1 MKSTTILRVVC
12 GVCGVCVFSALA
24 LRPSSSAPLGAES
37 VALTSTIPEIPRQV
51 AERDGERR
59 GLSARL
65 ALREHGRHTTAGLT
79 YSLYSLSVEIE
90 NLSHSQMA
98 LVDFDPEDLHVEL
111 LDTEGSVIP
120 PGPQARSGPVR
131 LAHQVVIPVDSYVGL
146 SAYDPGMGVSGRIQ
160 LNAGTVWH
168 LLPGEYQVRG
178 TVAVTVSY
186 GRTQLEGVH
195 DNLLKAPREWEGKP
209 HRLELELPLSR
220 FNLRP
225 TE

>member
-1 MKSTTILRVVC
+1 MKATTILWA
-12 GVCGVCVFSALA
+12 VCGVCVFYALA
-24 LRPSSSAPLGAES
+24 LRPSSSAQLGAES
-37 VALTSTIPEIPRQV
+37 VASTSPIPEIPRRV

-65 ALREHGRHTTAGLT
+65 ALREHGRRTTAGLT

-90 NLSHSQMA
+90 NLSYSQMA
-98 LVDFDPEDLHVEL
+98 LVEFDPRDLQVEL
-111 LDTEGSVIP
+111 LDAEGRAIP

-168 LLPGEYQVRG
+168 LIPGEYQVRG

-186 GRTQLEGVH
+186 GKAQLEGLYG
-195 DNLLKAPREWEGKP
+195 NLMKAPKEWEGKP

-220 FNLRP
+220 FTLRP